1 MAVDWAPDHDSAL
14 SACYCS
20 SKQAKPDPSSRAVG
34 FGQRFLH
41 AELQDISGKLTA
53 GILASGDDEVI
64 DVGDGATLERSSNSD
79 FLAFRKSLG
88 VTEADYHASMT
99 GLSGGATQDS
109 GKSGSLFWFSSDN
122 KYMIKSIST
131 PEYNK
136 LIAILPEYL
145 AHFTAAQKEGRVSL
159 LAKFYGA
166 YCLQVDTQAV
176 HFIAMNNVFSSG
188 KPSRAYDLKG
198 TTEDRYVEPGDGKV
212 MKDSNFEDA
221 WVGLPERDADQI
233 HRAVDADTAFLEE
246 HGIMDYSLI
255 LGVYDQAGPNARNE
269 PATYSGLEVT
279 EDEESEA
286 KMEPATF
293 RIGIVDILVEYS
305 LKKKLAHV
313 MKKTTIGCCHEIDTE
328 PPQRYRERFVDAME
342 EKVNVA

>member
-1 MAVDWAPDHDSAL
+1 M
-14 SACYCS
+14 
-20 SKQAKPDPSSRAVG
+20 
-34 FGQRFLH
+34 
-41 AELQDISGKLTA
+41 
-53 GILASGDDEVI
+53 
-64 DVGDGATLERSSNSD
+64 
-79 FLAFRKSLG
+79 
-88 VTEADYHASMT
+88 
-99 GLSGGATQDS
+99 
-109 GKSGSLFWFSSDN
+109 
-122 KYMIKSIST
+122 
-131 PEYNK
+131 
-136 LIAILPEYL
+136 
-145 AHFTAAQKEGRVSL
+145 
-159 LAKFYGA
+159 
-166 YCLQVDTQAV
+166 
-176 HFIAMNNVFSSG
+176 
-188 KPSRAYDLKG
+188 
-198 TTEDRYVEPGDGKV
+198 EPGDGKV